1 MSRPISDAWF
11 FQIKAATRDLVTRC
25 GGVVRSGEIANVSK
39 TEISRWQN
47 SAGEDIISLPAALAL
62 EAECGVPLVT
72 AVMADLNGRR
82 LSDEAAAGE
91 SAASLFRD
99 HAELMRKSAEVAST
113 MAEALADGTVTPAE
127 AERVDAAAREL
138 DIALDAMRR
147 SLAGVRA
154 AGPVVA
160 LASVRGR

>member
-11 FQIKAATRDLVTRC
+11 FQIKAATRDLVTRA
-25 GGVVRSGEIANVSK
+25 GGVVRAGEIANVSK

-47 SAGEDIISLPAALAL
+47 TAGEDIISLPAALAL

-82 LSDEAAAGE
+82 LSDEAAGGE

-127 AERVDAAAREL
+127 AERVDAAARDL
-138 DIALDAMRR
+138 DIALDQMRK

-154 AGPVVA
+154 QGPVVPFSA
-160 LASVRGR
+160 ARAR